1 MKKIWS
7 YLTFFFLGGLIFGAL
22 AIKYLTG
29 NTVEINID
37 KIKNKRVRGNVDTS
51 VPIVIEKPE
60 KRKRK
65 RKGGQ

>member
-7 YLTFFFLGGLIFGAL
+7 YLTFFFLGGLIFAAL

-29 NTVEINID
+29 NTVEINIY
-37 KIKNKRVRGNVDTS
+37 KIKNKRVRGNIDTS
-51 VPIVIEKPE
+51 VPIVIETPE
-60 KRKRK
+60 KRKKK